1 MSNTSDKH
9 LHIVSFDIPYPAN
22 YGGVIDVFFRIKELS
37 RRGVKIH
44 LHCFEYGREH
54 SEYLESFCYSVDY
67 YKREKKIT
75 KLFSSLPY
83 IVCSRDCEMLRE
95 NLLRDDYPILLE
107 GLHCCSILTYPE
119 FNGRN
124 IIVRA
129 HNVEHEYYDHLAKA
143 EVDSKKKMYLKQEV
157 DKLQKFES
165 ILSKANAILAISQK
179 DYEYFSERYKNV
191 YKVTAYN
198 AYTEVDILE
207 GSSDYV
213 LYHGN
218 LSVAENY
225 SAAEYLVDAFRKI
238 DVKFKIA
245 GMNPPPHLQ
254 KLVENIPNIE
264 LIDSPDD
271 QTLFDL
277 IRHAHINIL
286 VTEQATG
293 LKLKLLNTLFNGRF
307 CLVNDKMVEG
317 LDVNGLCYVVNDLNS
332 IRFAV
337 YELMPRK
344 FDAHQ
349 IERRRKNMKSF
360 YDIEEATDLLL
371 KLIEADTHETNS

>member
-1 MSNTSDKH
+1 MSNISEKH

-22 YGGVIDVFFRIKELS
+22 YGGVIDVFFRIKALS

-54 SEYLESFCYSVDY
+54 SEYLESFCHSVNY
-67 YKREKKIT
+67 YRRETKMT
-75 KLFSSLPY
+75 KLFNQLPY
-83 IVCSRDCEMLRE
+83 IVCSRDSEELLDNLRK
-95 NLLRDDYPILLE
+95 DDYPILLE
-107 GLHCCSILTYPE
+107 GLHCCSVLTHEE
-119 FNGRN
+119 FRDRN
-124 IIVRA
+124 VIVRT
-129 HNVEHEYYDHLAKA
+129 HNIEHEYYEHLAKA
-143 EVDSKKKMYLKQEV
+143 EVDSKKKIYLKQEV
-157 DKLQKFES
+157 RKLRDFEN
-165 ILSKANAILAISQK
+165 ILNKAKAILAISRK
-179 DYEYFSERYKNV
+179 DKEYFSQKYDNV
-191 YKVTAYN
+191 YMVTAYN

-207 GSSDYV
+207 GGSDYV

-225 SAAEYLVDAFRKI
+225 SAAEYLVETFRKI
-238 DVKFKIA
+238 DVKLKIA
-245 GMNPPPHLQ
+245 GMNPPQHLV
-254 KLVENIPNIE
+254 KMIEDVPNIE

-317 LDVNGLCYVVNDLNS
+317 LDVNGLCYVVNDQNA

-337 YELMPRK
+337 GELMPRR
-344 FDAHQ
+344 FDTHQ
-349 IERRRKNMKSF
+349 IERRRQNMKKF
-360 YDIEEATDLLL
+360 YDIESATDLLV
-371 KLIEADTHETNS
+371 KLIW

>member
-1 MSNTSDKH
+1 MSNISDKH

-22 YGGVIDVFFRIKELS
+22 YGGVIDVFFRIKALS
-37 RRGVKIH
+37 ERGVKIH

-54 SEYLESFCYSVDY
+54 SEYLESFCCSVNY
-67 YKREKKIT
+67 YKRATKVT
-75 KLFSSLPY
+75 KLFNSLPY
-83 IVCSRDCEMLRE
+83 IVCSRDCEELMN
-95 NLLRDDYPILLE
+95 NLLQDDYPILLE
-107 GLHCCSILTYPE
+107 GLHCCGVLLHDE
-119 FNGRN
+119 FKDRK

-129 HNVEHEYYDHLAKA
+129 HNVEHEYYEHLAKA
-143 EVDSKKKMYLKQEV
+143 EVDSKKKLYLKQEV
-157 DKLQKFES
+157 SKLRDFEP
-165 ILSKANAILAISQK
+165 ILHKASAILAISQK
-179 DYEYFSERYKNV
+179 DYDYFAEKYKNV
-191 YKVTAYN
+191 HKVTAYN

-225 SAAEYLVDAFRKI
+225 SAAEYLVETFKKI
-238 DVKFKIA
+238 SVKLKIA
-245 GMNPPPHLQ
+245 GMNPPQHLV
-254 KLVENIPNIE
+254 KMIEDVNNVE
-264 LIDSPDD
+264 LIESPDD

-286 VTEQATG
+286 VTEQVTG

-317 LDVNGLCYVVNDLNS
+317 LDVNGLCYVVNDQNA

-337 YELMPRK
+337 DELMPRR
-344 FDAHQ
+344 FDEHQ
-349 IERRRKNMKSF
+349 IERRRKNMKKF
-360 YDIEEATDLLL
+360 YNIEEATDLLL
-371 KLIEADTHETNS
+371 KLIDC

>member
-22 YGGVIDVFFRIKELS
+22 YGGVIDVFFRIKALS
-37 RRGVKIH
+37 ERGVKIH

-54 SEYLESFCYSVDY
+54 SEYLESFCHSVNY
-67 YKREKKIT
+67 YKRETKIT
-75 KLFSSLPY
+75 KLLNQLPY
-83 IVCSRDCEMLRE
+83 IVCSRDSDELLDNLRK
-95 NLLRDDYPILLE
+95 DDYPILLE
-107 GLHCCSILTYPE
+107 GLHCCKLLMCEEIQH
-119 FNGRN
+119 RN
-124 IIVRA
+124 IIVRT
-129 HNVEHEYYDHLAKA
+129 HNVEHEYYEHLAKA
-143 EVDSKKKMYLKQEV
+143 EVDSKKKLYLKQEV
-157 DKLQKFES
+157 RKLKDFEC
-165 ILSKANAILAISQK
+165 ILNKAKAVLAISQK
-179 DYEYFSERYKNV
+179 DYEYFSQRYDNV
-191 YKVTAYN
+191 HMLTAYN
-198 AYTEVDILE
+198 AYTEVDIIE

-225 SAAEYLVDAFRKI
+225 SAAEYLVEAFRKL
-238 DVKFKIA
+238 DVKFKVA
-245 GMNPPPHLQ
+245 GMNPPQHLV
-254 KLVENIPNIE
+254 KIIEDIPNIE
-264 LIDSPDD
+264 LIESPDD

-317 LDVNGLCYVVNDLNS
+317 LNVDGLCYIVNDINA

-337 YELMPRK
+337 GELMPRR
-344 FDAHQ
+344 FDSHQ
-349 IERRRKNMKSF
+349 IERRRNNMKRF
-360 YDIEEATDLLL
+360 YDIEAATDLLIS
-371 KLIEADTHETNS
+371 LI

>member
-1 MSNTSDKH
+1 MSITSDKH
-9 LHIVSFDIPYPAN
+9 LHIVSFDVPYPAN
-22 YGGVIDVFFRIKELS
+22 YGGVIDVFFRIKELAK
-37 RRGVKIH
+37 RGVKIH
-44 LHCFEYGREH
+44 LHCYEYGREH
-54 SEYLESFCYSVDY
+54 SEYLESFCYSVNY
-67 YKREKKIT
+67 YKRDIKLG
-75 KLFSSLPY
+75 KLFNSLPY
-83 IVCSRDCEMLRE
+83 IVCSRDSQELLE
-95 NLLRDDYPILLE
+95 NLKKDDYPILLE
-107 GLHCCSILTYPE
+107 GLHCCKLLTYE
-119 FNGRN
+119 EIQKRN
-124 IIVRA
+124 VIVRA
-129 HNVEHEYYDHLAKA
+129 HNVEHEYYEHLAKA
-143 EVDSKKKMYLKQEV
+143 EVDAKKKLYLKQEV
-157 DKLQKFES
+157 TKLKDFEP
-165 ILSKANAILAISQK
+165 ILNKARAILAISQK
-179 DYEYFSERYKNV
+179 DYDYFSSRYKNV
-191 YKVTAYN
+191 HKVTAYN

-238 DVKFKIA
+238 NVKLIVA

-254 KLVENIPNIE
+254 KVIEEVPNVELV
-264 LIDSPDD
+264 DSPDD

-293 LKLKLLNTLFNGRF
+293 LKLKLLNTLYNGRF

-317 LDVNGLCYVVNDLNS
+317 LDVNGLCYVVNDQNS

-337 YELMPRK
+337 DELMPRR

-349 IERRRKNMKSF
+349 IERRRKNMKKF
-360 YDIEEATDLLL
+360 YDIEEATDLLM
-371 KLIEADTHETNS
+371 KLITNS

>member
-1 MSNTSDKH
+1 MNNTSDKH

-22 YGGVIDVFFRIKELS
+22 YGGVIDVFFRIKALS
-37 RRGVKIH
+37 QRGVKIH

-54 SEYLESFCYSVDY
+54 SAYLESFCHSVTY
-67 YKREKKIT
+67 YKRETKVA
-75 KLFSSLPY
+75 KLFNTLPY
-83 IVCSRDCEMLRE
+83 IVCSRDSEELRN
-95 NLLRDDYPILLE
+95 NLLKDDYPILLE
-107 GLHCCSILTYPE
+107 GLHCCSILTYDV
-119 FNGRN
+119 FKDRN

-129 HNVEHEYYDHLAKA
+129 HNVEHEYYEHLAMA
-143 EVDSKKKMYLKQEV
+143 EVDAKKKVYLRQEV
-157 DKLQKFES
+157 RKLKDFEP
-165 ILSKANAILAISQK
+165 ILNKAKAILAISQK
-179 DYEYFSERYKNV
+179 DYEYFSQKYNNV
-191 YKVTAYN
+191 YMLTAYN

-207 GSSDYV
+207 GGSDYV

-225 SAAEYLVDAFRKI
+225 SAAEYIVGAFKKT
-238 DVKFKIA
+238 DVKLIVA
-245 GMNPPPHLQ
+245 GMNPPQHLV
-254 KLVENIPNIE
+254 KMIENVPNVELV
-264 LIDSPDD
+264 DSPDD

-317 LDVNGLCYVVNDLNS
+317 LDVNGLCYIVNDQNA

-337 YELMPRK
+337 DELMPRR
-344 FDAHQ
+344 FDEHQ
-349 IERRRKNMKSF
+349 IEKRRNNMRNF
-360 YDIEEATDLLL
+360 YNIEEATDMLL
-371 KLIEADTHETNS
+371 KLIVM

>member
-1 MSNTSDKH
+1 MSNTSEKH

-22 YGGVIDVFFRIKELS
+22 YGGVIDVFFRIKALS
-37 RRGVKIH
+37 QRGVKIH

-54 SEYLESFCYSVDY
+54 SEYLESFCYSVNY
-67 YKREKKIT
+67 YKRNTKVT
-75 KLFSSLPY
+75 KLLNQLPY
-83 IVCSRDCEMLRE
+83 IVCSRDSDELLDNLRKD
-95 NLLRDDYPILLE
+95 NYPILLE
-107 GLHCCSILTYPE
+107 GLHCCKILMNE
-119 FNGRN
+119 DIQKRN
-124 IIVRA
+124 VIVRT
-129 HNVEHEYYDHLAKA
+129 HNIEHEHYNHLAKA
-143 EVDSKKKMYLKQEV
+143 EVDAKKKIYLKQEV
-157 DKLQKFES
+157 NKLKDFEN
-165 ILSKANAILAISQK
+165 ILNKAKAILAISQNDK
-179 DYEYFSERYKNV
+179 DYFSQKYKNV
-191 YKVTAYN
+191 YMLTAYN

-225 SAAEYLVDAFRKI
+225 SAAEYLVETFKKI
-238 DVKFKIA
+238 DVKLKVA
-245 GMNPPPHLQ
+245 GMNPPQHLV
-254 KLVENIPNIE
+254 KMIEEVPNVE
-264 LIDSPDD
+264 LIDSPND

-293 LKLKLLNTLFNGRF
+293 LKLKLLNTLFNGRY

-317 LDVNGLCYVVNDLNS
+317 LDVNGLCYIVNDQNA

-337 YELMPRK
+337 GELMPRR

-349 IERRRKNMKSF
+349 IERRRKNMKNF
-360 YDIEEATDLLL
+360 YNIEEATDTII
-371 KLIEADTHETNS
+371 KLITEN

>member
-1 MSNTSDKH
+1 MSITSDKH

-22 YGGVIDVFFRIKELS
+22 YGGVIDVFFRIKALS
-37 RRGVKIH
+37 QRGVKIH

-54 SEYLESFCYSVDY
+54 SEYLESFCYSVNY
-67 YKREKKIT
+67 YKRETKIT
-75 KLFSSLPY
+75 KLFNPLPY
-83 IVCSRDCEMLRE
+83 IVCSRDCEMLRA
-95 NLLRDDYPILLE
+95 NLLKDDYPILLE
-107 GLHCCSILTYPE
+107 GLHCCSILTHSE
-119 FNGRN
+119 FNDRN

-165 ILSKANAILAISQK
+165 VLAKASAILAISQK
-179 DYEYFSERYKNV
+179 DYDYFSEKYKNV
-191 YKVTAYN
+191 HKVTAYN

-225 SAAEYLVDAFRKI
+225 SAAEYLVDTFKKI
-238 DVKFKIA
+238 NVKLIVA
-245 GMNPPPHLQ
+245 GMNPPHHLQ
-254 KLVENIPNIE
+254 KVIEEVPNVELV
-264 LIDSPDD
+264 DSPDD

-317 LDVNGLCYVVNDLNS
+317 LDVNGLCYVVNDQNA

-337 YELMPRK
+337 QELMPKR

-349 IERRRKNMKSF
+349 IERRRKNMKNF

-371 KLIEADTHETNS
+371 ELITQN

>member
-1 MSNTSDKH
+1 MSITSDKH
-9 LHIVSFDIPYPAN
+9 LHIVSFDVPYPAN
-22 YGGVIDVFFRIKELS
+22 YGGVIDVFFRIKSLS
-37 RRGVKIH
+37 QRGVKIH
-44 LHCFEYGREH
+44 LHCYEYGREH
-54 SEYLESFCYSVDY
+54 SEYLESFCHSVNY
-67 YKREKKIT
+67 YKRDTKMM
-75 KLFSSLPY
+75 KLFNALPY
-83 IVCSRDCEMLRE
+83 IVCSRDSQELLE
-95 NLLRDDYPILLE
+95 NLKKDNYPILLE
-107 GLHCCSILTYPE
+107 GLHCCKLLTYE
-119 FNGRN
+119 EIQKRN
-124 IIVRA
+124 VIVRA
-129 HNVEHEYYDHLAKA
+129 HNVEHEYYEHLAMA
-143 EVDSKKKMYLKQEV
+143 EVDAKKKMYLKQEV
-157 DKLQKFES
+157 TKLKEFEP
-165 ILSKANAILAISQK
+165 ILNKARSILAISQK
-179 DYEYFSERYKNV
+179 DYDHFAERYRNV

-238 DVKFKIA
+238 DVKLIVA

-254 KLVENIPNIE
+254 KVIEEVPNVE

-317 LDVNGLCYVVNDLNS
+317 LDVNGLCYVVNDQNA

-337 YELMPRK
+337 DELMPRK

-349 IERRRKNMKSF
+349 IERRRKNMKNF
-360 YDIEEATDLLL
+360 YNIEEATDTII
-371 KLIEADTHETNS
+371 KLITEN

>member
-22 YGGVIDVFFRIKELS
+22 YGGVIDVFFRIKALS
-37 RRGVKIH
+37 ERGVKIH

-54 SEYLESFCYSVDY
+54 SEYLESFCYSVNY
-67 YKREKKIT
+67 YKRKT
-75 KLFSSLPY
+75 KLSRIFSPLPY
-83 IVCSRDCEMLRE
+83 IVCSRDSEELLD
-95 NLLRDDYPILLE
+95 NLKKDDYPILLE
-107 GLHCCSILTYPE
+107 GLHCCKLLTCDE
-119 FNGRN
+119 LKDRN

-129 HNVEHEYYDHLAKA
+129 HNVEHDYYEHLAKV
-143 EVDSKKKMYLKQEV
+143 EVDSKKKLYLKQEV
-157 DKLQKFES
+157 DKLRNFECV
-165 ILSKANAILAISQK
+165 LNKANAILAISQK

-198 AYTEVDILE
+198 AYTEVDIIE

-225 SAAEYLVDAFRKI
+225 RAAEILVETFENF
-238 DVKFKIA
+238 DVKLKIA
-245 GMNPPPHLQ
+245 GMNPPPHIV
-254 KLVENIPNIE
+254 KLIEDIPNIE
-264 LIDSPDD
+264 LIDSPSD
-271 QTLFDL
+271 QVLFDL

-317 LDVNGLCYVVNDLNS
+317 LDVNGLCYIVNDSNA

-337 YELMPRK
+337 SELMPRS
-344 FDAHQ
+344 FDKHQ
-349 IERRRKNMKSF
+349 IERRRNNMKNF
-360 YDIEEATDLLL
+360 YNIEEATDLLL
-371 KLIEADTHETNS
+371 KLIE

>member
-1 MSNTSDKH
+1 MGNISEKH

-22 YGGVIDVFFRIKELS
+22 YGGVIDVFFRIKALS
-37 RRGVKIH
+37 ERGVKIH

-54 SEYLESFCYSVDY
+54 SEYLESFCYSVNY
-67 YKREKKIT
+67 YKRENKIT
-75 KLFSSLPY
+75 KLFNNQPY
-83 IVCSRDCEMLRE
+83 EVCSRDCEQLRA
-95 NLLRDDYPILLE
+95 NLLKDDYPILLE
-107 GLHCCSILTYPE
+107 GLSCCSVLTYDE
-119 FNGRN
+119 FKERN
-124 IIVRA
+124 VIVRT
-129 HNVEHEYYDHLAKA
+129 HNVEHEYYEHLART
-143 EVDSKKKMYLKQEV
+143 EVDQKKKLYLRQEFA
-157 DKLQKFES
+157 KLQDFES
-165 ILSKANAILAISQK
+165 VLNKAKAILAISQK
-179 DYEYFSERYKNV
+179 DYDYFSEKYKNV

-225 SAAEYLVDAFRKI
+225 SAAEYLVDTFRKI
-238 DVKFKIA
+238 DVKLKIA
-245 GMNPPPHLQ
+245 GMNPPPHLMRIIED
-254 KLVENIPNIE
+254 VDNVE

-286 VTEQATG
+286 VTEQAFG
-293 LKLKLLNTLFNGRF
+293 LKLKLLNILYNGRF
-307 CLVNDKMVEG
+307 CLINDKVADG
-317 LDVNGLCYVVNDLNS
+317 ADLNGLCYVVNDQNA

-337 YELMPRK
+337 DELMPRR

-349 IERRRKNMKSF
+349 IERRRKNMKNF
-360 YDIEEATDLLL
+360 YNIEEATDLLIS
-371 KLIEADTHETNS
+371 LI

>member
-9 LHIVSFDIPYPAN
+9 LHIVSFDVPYPAN
-22 YGGVIDVFFRIKELS
+22 YGGVIDVFFRIKALS
-37 RRGVKIH
+37 QRGVKIH

-54 SEYLESFCYSVDY
+54 SAYLESFCHSVTY
-67 YKREKKIT
+67 YKRETKVA
-75 KLFSSLPY
+75 KLFNTLPY
-83 IVCSRDCEMLRE
+83 IVCSRDSEELRN
-95 NLLRDDYPILLE
+95 NLLKDDYPILLE
-107 GLHCCSILTYPE
+107 GLHCCSILTYDV
-119 FNGRN
+119 FKDRN

-129 HNVEHEYYDHLAKA
+129 HNVEHEYYEHLAMA
-143 EVDSKKKMYLKQEV
+143 EVDAKKKVYLRQEV
-157 DKLQKFES
+157 RKLKDFES
-165 ILSKANAILAISQK
+165 ILNKAKAILAISQK
-179 DYEYFSERYKNV
+179 DYEYFSQKYNNV
-191 YKVTAYN
+191 YMLTAYN

-207 GSSDYV
+207 GGSDYV

-225 SAAEYLVDAFRKI
+225 SAAEYIVGAFKKT
-238 DVKFKIA
+238 DVKLIVA
-245 GMNPPPHLQ
+245 GMNPPQHLV
-254 KLVENIPNIE
+254 KMIENVPNVELV
-264 LIDSPDD
+264 DSPDD

-317 LDVNGLCYVVNDLNS
+317 LDVNGLCYIVNDQNA

-337 YELMPRK
+337 DELMPRR
-344 FDAHQ
+344 FDEHQ
-349 IERRRKNMKSF
+349 IEKRRKNMRNF
-360 YDIEEATDLLL
+360 YNIEEATDMLL
-371 KLIEADTHETNS
+371 KLIS

>member
-22 YGGVIDVFFRIKELS
+22 YGGVIDVFFRIKALS
-37 RRGVKIH
+37 ERGVKIH

-54 SEYLESFCYSVDY
+54 SDYLESFCYSVNY
-67 YKREKKIT
+67 YKRETKLT

-83 IVCSRDCEMLRE
+83 IVCSRNSEELLN
-95 NLLRDDYPILLE
+95 NLKKDDYPILLE
-107 GLHCCSILTYPE
+107 GLHCCMLLTCDDLKD
-119 FNGRN
+119 RN
-124 IIVRA
+124 VIVRT
-129 HNVEHEYYDHLAKA
+129 HNVEHDYYEHLAKV
-143 EVDSKKKMYLKQEV
+143 EVDSKKKLYLKQEV
-157 DKLQKFES
+157 DKLRNFECV
-165 ILSKANAILAISQK
+165 LNKASAILAISHK
-179 DYEYFSERYKNV
+179 DYEYFSEKYNNV

-218 LSVAENY
+218 LSVSENY
-225 SAAEYLVDAFRKI
+225 RAAEILIETFENF
-238 DVKFKIA
+238 DVKLKIA
-245 GMNPPPHLQ
+245 GMNPPPHIV
-254 KLVENIPNIE
+254 KLIEDVPNIE

-271 QTLFDL
+271 QTLFNL

-317 LDVNGLCYVVNDLNS
+317 LDVNGLCYIVNDSNA

-337 YELMPRK
+337 SELMPRS
-344 FDAHQ
+344 FDKHQ

-371 KLIEADTHETNS
+371 KLIE

>member
-1 MSNTSDKH
+1 MSNICDQH

-22 YGGVIDVFFRIKELS
+22 YGGVIDVFFRIKALS
-37 RRGVKIH
+37 QRGVKIH
-44 LHCFEYGREH
+44 LHCYEYGREH
-54 SEYLESFCYSVDY
+54 SEYLESFCHSVNY
-67 YKREKKIT
+67 YKRETKVT
-75 KLFSSLPY
+75 KLFNTLPY
-83 IVCSRDCEMLRE
+83 IVCSRDSQELLK
-95 NLLRDDYPILLE
+95 NLKKDSYPILLE
-107 GLHCCSILTYPE
+107 GLHCCKLLTYDDIKE
-119 FNGRN
+119 RKV
-124 IIVRA
+124 IVRA
-129 HNVEHEYYDHLAKA
+129 HNVEHEYYEHLAIA
-143 EVDSKKKMYLKQEV
+143 EVDPKKKLYLKQEV
-157 DKLQKFES
+157 AKLRDFEP
-165 ILSKANAILAISQK
+165 ILNKANAILAISQK
-179 DYEYFSERYKNV
+179 DYEYFSEKYKNV

-225 SAAEYLVDAFRKI
+225 SAAEYLVETFKKI
-238 DVKFKIA
+238 NVKLKIA
-245 GMNPPPHLQ
+245 GMNPPEHLV
-254 KLVENIPNIE
+254 KIIEDVPNIE

-271 QTLFDL
+271 QTLFDM

-317 LDVNGLCYVVNDLNS
+317 LDVNGLCYVVNDQNA

-337 YELMPRK
+337 DELMPRR

-349 IERRRKNMKSF
+349 IERRKKNMKHF
-360 YDIEEATDLLL
+360 YNIEEATDLLL
-371 KLIEADTHETNS
+371 KLIG

>member
-22 YGGVIDVFFRIKELS
+22 YGGVIDVFFRIKALS
-37 RRGVKIH
+37 ERGVKIH

-54 SEYLESFCYSVDY
+54 SEYLESFCYSVNY
-67 YKREKKIT
+67 YKRETKMT
-75 KLFSSLPY
+75 KLFNSLPY
-83 IVCSRDCEMLRE
+83 IVCSRDCEQLRE
-95 NLLRDDYPILLE
+95 NLKKDDYPILLE

-119 FNGRN
+119 FHKRN
-124 IIVRA
+124 VIVRA
-129 HNVEHEYYDHLAKA
+129 HNVEHEYYEHLAIA
-143 EVDSKKKMYLKQEV
+143 EVDAKKKVYLKQEV
-157 DKLQKFES
+157 SKLRDFEP
-165 ILSKANAILAISQK
+165 IMSKAKSILAISQK
-179 DYEYFSERYKNV
+179 DYEYFSEKFKNV

-198 AYTEVDILE
+198 AYTEVNILE

-225 SAAEYLVDAFRKI
+225 SAAEFLVETFKKI
-238 DVKFKIA
+238 DVKLKIA
-245 GMNPPPHLQ
+245 GMNPPLHLV
-254 KLVENIPNIE
+254 KMIEEVPNVE

-307 CLVNDKMVEG
+307 CLVNDKMVKG
-317 LDVNGLCYVVNDLNS
+317 LDVNGLCYIVNDGNA

-337 YELMPRK
+337 SELMPRR
-344 FDAHQ
+344 FDEHQ
-349 IERRRKNMKSF
+349 VEKRKKNMKNF
-360 YDIEEATDLLL
+360 YNIEEATDTLM
-371 KLIEADTHETNS
+371 KLITEN

>member
-1 MSNTSDKH
+1 MSNTSEQH

-22 YGGVIDVFFRIKELS
+22 YGGVIDVFFRIKALS
-37 RRGVKIH
+37 ARGVKIH

-54 SEYLESFCYSVDY
+54 SEYLESFCHSVNY
-67 YKREKKIT
+67 YKRESRVS
-75 KLFSSLPY
+75 KLFNPVPY
-83 IVCSRDCEMLRE
+83 IVCSRDCEELRN
-95 NLLRDDYPILLE
+95 NLLKDDYPILLE
-107 GLHCCSILTYPE
+107 GLHCCGILTHDE
-119 FNGRN
+119 FKDRN

-129 HNVEHEYYDHLAKA
+129 HNVEHENYEQLAKV
-143 EVDSKKKMYLKQEV
+143 EVDAKKKLYLKQEV
-157 DKLQKFES
+157 TKLKDFEYV
-165 ILSKANAILAISQK
+165 LHKAKAILAISQK
-179 DYEYFSERYKNV
+179 DYEYFSEKYKNV
-191 YKVTAYN
+191 HKVTAYN

-218 LSVAENY
+218 LSLAENY
-225 SAAEYLVDAFRKI
+225 SAAEYLVETFKKI
-238 DVKFKIA
+238 KVKLKIA
-245 GMNPPPHLQ
+245 GMNPPQHLV
-254 KLVENIPNIE
+254 KMIEDVDNVE

-293 LKLKLLNTLFNGRF
+293 LKLKLLNILYNGRF
-307 CLVNDKMVEG
+307 CLVNDKMVDG
-317 LDVNGLCYVVNDLNS
+317 LDVNGLCYVVNDQNS

-337 YELMPRK
+337 DELMPRR

-349 IERRRKNMKSF
+349 IERRRKNMKKF
-360 YDIEEATDLLL
+360 YNIEEATNLLL
-371 KLIEADTHETNS
+371 KLIEN

>member
-1 MSNTSDKH
+1 MNNTSDKH

-22 YGGVIDVFFRIKELS
+22 YGGVIDVFFRIKALS
-37 RRGVKIH
+37 QRGVKIH

-54 SEYLESFCYSVDY
+54 SAYLESFCHSVTY
-67 YKREKKIT
+67 YKRETKVA
-75 KLFSSLPY
+75 KLFNTLPY
-83 IVCSRDCEMLRE
+83 IVCSRDSEELRN
-95 NLLRDDYPILLE
+95 NLLKDDYPILLE
-107 GLHCCSILTYPE
+107 GLHCCSILTYDV
-119 FNGRN
+119 FKDRN

-129 HNVEHEYYDHLAKA
+129 HNVEHEYYEHLAMA
-143 EVDSKKKMYLKQEV
+143 EVDAKKKVYLRQEV
-157 DKLQKFES
+157 RKLKDFES
-165 ILSKANAILAISQK
+165 ILNKAKAILAISQK
-179 DYEYFSERYKNV
+179 DYEYFSQKYNNV
-191 YKVTAYN
+191 YMLTAYN

-207 GSSDYV
+207 GGSDYV

-225 SAAEYLVDAFRKI
+225 SAAEYIVDAFKKT
-238 DVKFKIA
+238 DVKLIVA
-245 GMNPPPHLQ
+245 GMNPPQHLV
-254 KLVENIPNIE
+254 KMIENVPNVELV
-264 LIDSPDD
+264 DSPDD

-317 LDVNGLCYVVNDLNS
+317 LDVNGLCYIVNDQNA

-337 YELMPRK
+337 DELMPRR
-344 FDAHQ
+344 FDEHQ
-349 IERRRKNMKSF
+349 IEKRRKNMRNF
-360 YDIEEATDLLL
+360 YNIEEATDMLL
-371 KLIEADTHETNS
+371 KLIVM